1 MLREVTDVLKKMKA
15 RLKSLSGESIAEV
28 LVAVMLSAIG
38 LTMLALMISAT
49 TRMVIR
55 SKNITSDYVGS
66 NNQLVEKGDTTFNGE
81 VEVLFVDP
89 VSRVGQYILLTDESS
104 EDYKISVRYYINNNI
119 GNVSVTS
126 YKKGS
131 ES

>member
-1 MLREVTDVLKKMKA
+1 MLKKMKA
-15 RLKSLSGESIAEV
+15 RLESQSGESIAEV

-66 NNQLVEKGDTTFNGE
+66 NNQLVEKGDTTLNGE

-89 VSRVGQYILLTDESS
+89 ISGVQHKRLTDESS
-104 EDYKISVRYYINNNI
+104 EDYKIPVRYYINDNI

>member
-1 MLREVTDVLKKMKA
+1 MLKKMKA

-89 VSRVGQYILLTDESS
+89 VSGVGQYILLTDESS
-104 EDYKISVRYYINNNI
+104 KDYKISVRYYINNNI

>member
-15 RLKSLSGESIAEV
+15 RLKSQSGESIAEV

-89 VSRVGQYILLTDESS
+89 VSGVGQYILLTDESS

>member
-1 MLREVTDVLKKMKA
+1 MVKKLKA
-15 RLKSLSGESIAEV
+15 RLKSQSGESIAEV
-28 LVAVMLSAIG
+28 LVAVLLSAIG

-55 SKNITSDYVGS
+55 SKKITTDYVGS
-66 NNQLVEKGDTTFNGE
+66 NNLLVEKGDTTLNGK

-89 VSRVGQYILLTDESS
+89 ISGEQHMRLTDESS
-104 EDYKISVRYYINNNI
+104 EDYKIPVCYYINDNI